1 MTTTV
6 ERFFTAW
13 AIADDSERDAQVK
26 ETLDAHAFYVDPRTQ
41 APLTEAGA
49 IMQYVGQFSKMAPGM
64 PVAVTGMSTTLDF
77 VRATVRFGE
86 GEHSQLGQYTCE
98 LNDEGKLVRLIGF
111 TGTGAPE

>member
-26 ETLDAHAFYVDPRTQ
+26 
-41 APLTEAGA
+41 
-49 IMQYVGQFSKMAPGM
+49 QYVGQFSKMAPGM
-64 PVAVTGMSTTLDF
+64 PVTVTQMSTTLNF